1 MKNNDN
7 NNDNS
12 DWMHGLYRLSD
23 AQRRQIISD
32 RFKLNDD
39 KRELLACNASQLGN
53 QLIENYLTDYRLPEG
68 LVTNLV
74 VNDKTYAV
82 PVVTEEPSVV
92 AAACNGAQR
101 VALS

>member
-23 AQRRQIISD
+23 ARRRQIISD

-39 KRELLACNASQLGN
+39 KRELLARNASQLGN
-53 QLIENYLTDYRLPEG
+53 QLPA
-68 LVTNLV
+68 
-74 VNDKTYAV
+74 KF
-82 PVVTEEPSVV
+82 
-92 AAACNGAQR
+92 QF
-101 VALS
+101 VALLSKADKHILFSVSDARNPIRFRLYK